1 VAGLHA
7 NRGAK
12 RAREARAALELDPA
26 VPLGCLLDVVEQR
39 AGLPVIVAP
48 LPDGV
53 AGACHRDGDRALLWV
68 NGRQFRPRQRFTL
81 AHELAHAWCRHDGHE
96 TFDTSATFNGA
107 TRNPCE
113 VQANAF
119 AAEFLVPRAA
129 MQELISGEPSLEEAV
144 TIAAAYGVSTP
155 MVVIRL
161 KQLALASGRR
171 LAQLQ
176 DEVDAG
182 LHEDLW
188 RRLGCAPLDD
198 RLGALEHLPYLSPAL
213 DGTHLAASLRGDAA
227 VDAGLA
233 GAVQR
238 LLA

>member
-12 RAREARAALELDPA
+12 RAREARQALELDPA
-26 VPLGCLLDVVEQR
+26 APLGCLLDVVEQR
-39 AGLPVIVAP
+39 AGLPVIVAA

-68 NGRQFRPRQRFTL
+68 NGRQFAPRQRFTL
-81 AHELAHAWCRHDGHE
+81 AHELAHVWCSHDGHAPV
-96 TFDTSATFNGA
+96 DSSATLSD
-107 TRNPCE
+107 TVSEPLE

-129 MQELISGEPSLEEAV
+129 MRALVDGEPSLDEV
-144 TIAAAYGVSTP
+144 VVIAAAFGVSAP
-155 MVVIRL
+155 VVVYRL
-161 KQLALASGRR
+161 KQLELASPRWIAR
-171 LAQLQ
+171 LQG
-176 DEVDAG
+176 EVGEG
-182 LHEDLW
+182 LHEQAW
-188 RRLGCAPLDD
+188 HRLGCAPLGD

-213 DGTHLAASLRGDAA
+213 EGTHLAASLRGEAALDAE
-227 VDAGLA
+227 LA

-238 LLA
+238 LLV